1 MDSNFKY
8 ITEQEM
14 QKILQITQE
23 FKKKQ
28 PYKGTAKEKYQ
39 KWKKYLQE
47 LSKALNI
54 PVPRLVVAPELKLFG
69 LFGLYLPKY
78 NLIAINKFSVI
89 TLLHEYY
96 HAIVHTRNGM
106 QNEHDPY
113 IFSQYVFTA
122 VFGKPHGYVA
132 PPQE

>member
-8 ITEQEM
+8 ITNDEM

-23 FKKKQ
+23 FKKKH
-28 PYKGTAKEKYQ
+28 PYAGTAKEKYK

-47 LSKALNI
+47 LSNALNI
-54 PVPRLVVAPELKLFG
+54 STPRLVVAPELNIFWLFG
-69 LFGLYLPKY
+69 VFSPKY
-78 NLIAINKFSVI
+78 NLIAISKFSVI

-96 HAIVHTRNGM
+96 HALVNARKGV

-113 IFSQYVFTA
+113 IFSQYVFRT
-122 VFGKPHGYVA
+122 VFGEPRGYVA
-132 PPQE
+132 PPRE

>member
-8 ITEQEM
+8 ITNDEM

-23 FKKKQ
+23 FKKKH
-28 PYKGTAKEKYQ
+28 PYAGTAKEKYK

-47 LSKALNI
+47 LSNALNI
-54 PVPRLVVAPELKLFG
+54 STPRFVVAPELKLFG
-69 LFGLYLPKY
+69 LFGLYSPKY
-78 NLIAINKFSVI
+78 NLIAINKFSII

-96 HAIVHTRNGM
+96 HAIVHARNGT

-113 IFSQYVFTA
+113 IFSQYIFRT
-122 VFGKPHGYVA
+122 VFGEPRGCVA
-132 PPQE
+132 LPRE